1 MRQSTDGFAARAVGS
16 RALVLAA
23 TLVVGNG
30 LALRGAAAQPAAP
43 LRLTLADMVRRGVD
57 SSLQVG
63 EVSARVRR
71 ANAQLLQARASGRP
85 QVTTSALWQ
94 WNVQNQFQS
103 LVPSGA
109 TPGTSTRAP
118 SAADPLLRIL
128 GADYQLGVGAAV
140 SQRLFDGG
148 RQRAMVQAAAAT
160 ATATLQAEASTRAAT
175 MLSLVDAY
183 ASARLAD
190 LLQEYAD
197 SAVAHAERVVQQTD
211 TLWRTGVLAE
221 YEHLRARLVRE
232 DVAAERERTRTSRD
246 LAQLRVRLLLGL
258 ESTASLELIDS
269 LEVMPTFLAPLAA
282 RPVSRA
288 LDQARWE
295 VSAAESQSQAVR
307 AQRWPSLAVQ
317 SSYQRFAYPT
327 RPFPQAA
334 DPFLPQFTVG
344 FGVTHGGWTGGR
356 WAADR
361 ALAQANVDAAR
372 VRLQCV
378 EQQLTLRTREA
389 ELQEATSSAAYR
401 AGGTQVAMAQ
411 RTLAIAEV
419 RLREGM
425 ATAIDV
431 SDVRRQLYQ
440 ALASRSRAARDVLL
454 ARVRL
459 ALLPDLPVVPSTD
472 SPCVMS
478 SR

>member
-23 TLVVGNG
+23 ALVVGNG

-232 DVAAERERTRTSRD
+232 DVA
-246 LAQLRVRLLLGL
+246 V